1 MRPRPSPAATLTAVL
16 VIPSLVGVLAI
27 RALAQGASSGAKLA
41 EAGPAAIGPSLLEI
55 VIVLLAGL
63 IVQGAAVVV
72 LLKLQTTKT
81 ADQMSDQLRELAATA
96 GKLQLLMNRTEES
109 LRFLNAKVA
118 EAVGKGLHD
127 VWPDLG
133 GRQLTLIAA
142 ELKAR
147 GEVAEATSMTL
158 RSGLD
163 ACCEAASQ
171 AVDRAAEATAAV
183 AGIRTELEQAAA
195 RARELLQAIAA
206 TTESADHRLSSLA
219 EAVAHD
225 PWSPAKPELLHSLR
239 RACDEPVDPR
249 EAAELASDAVNAMR
263 DEGLLL
269 AADWVQAHG
278 LSPLSHFMAVL
289 GRSAAEL
296 SSLAAEP
303 EAPAAAALAG
313 LAAWLADGADD
324 ALASPGRAAP
334 HVPDRYGGFRL
345 LIEGLGSLRSRCVA
359 YVREREGFAA
369 IGRQGERLDPSR
381 HEVAGG
387 RPTPS
392 VSLHDTVAEVVRPGL
407 MKGEQI
413 VFPARVVVFCDPSIP
428 NPYTWAG

>member
-1 MRPRPSPAATLTAVL
+1 
-16 VIPSLVGVLAI
+16 
-27 RALAQGASSGAKLA
+27 
-41 EAGPAAIGPSLLEI
+41 
-55 VIVLLAGL
+55 
-63 IVQGAAVVV
+63 
-72 LLKLQTTKT
+72 
-81 ADQMSDQLRELAATA
+81 
-96 GKLQLLMNRTEES
+96 
-109 LRFLNAKVA
+109 
-118 EAVGKGLHD
+118 
-127 VWPDLG
+127 
-133 GRQLTLIAA
+133 
-142 ELKAR
+142 
-147 GEVAEATSMTL
+147 
-158 RSGLD
+158 
-163 ACCEAASQ
+163 
-171 AVDRAAEATAAV
+171 
-183 AGIRTELEQAAA
+183 
-195 RARELLQAIAA
+195 
-206 TTESADHRLSSLA
+206 
-219 EAVAHD
+219 
-225 PWSPAKPELLHSLR
+225 
-239 RACDEPVDPR
+239 
-249 EAAELASDAVNAMR
+249 AELASDAVNAMR